1 MWPSSEKGVNLP
13 SAAGCKSCELAEGP
27 ADNQAAQEFGHKA
40 GLNQGESETMDEKLI
55 TTGVTEEST
64 GEPSTDDFARMLK
77 DSGAMPERPPRPG
90 EKVKCKV
97 VGYSDDK
104 VFVSFGG
111 KSEGAIS
118 RAEFAGQGEGEEG
131 VERPELPEEGG
142 ELEAYVLSVRG
153 GEVVVSTRLTRR
165 DQSRA
170 LIEDAFIAGM
180 PVEGRVGKLIKG
192 GYEVRVSGLRA
203 FCPLSQID
211 LRWPKEA
218 EEHVGKIYAFKVVE
232 FKEKGRNII
241 VSRRSILEEERI
253 TRREELKKKIVVGT
267 LVTGRV
273 RNIQDFGAFVELGGV
288 DGLIPVSEMA
298 WDRVANPREVLSEGQ
313 DVTAKVIGA
322 DWEKER
328 ISLSLK
334 ALLEDPWVIAASKYK
349 TGQRI
354 SGKVA
359 RLADFGAFVSLE
371 PGVDGMI
378 HVSALGVETRV
389 KHPRE
394 VLNVGDPIEAEVLSV
409 DIDKRRISLS
419 MDYRLTEGLGAPPA
433 AGQTI
438 QGVIEKI
445 SDQGLFLRLPSGHIA
460 NIPPAELNLR
470 KGQEVARTFGI
481 GHEITAKV
489 SEVAQ
494 GGRKIRMSI
503 RDAARDREREERKE
517 FEAFKGDD
525 KASFGTLGDLL
536 KARIKS

>member
-1 MWPSSEKGVNLP
+1 MNWPR
-13 SAAGCKSCELAEGP
+13 
-27 ADNQAAQEFGHKA
+27 A
-40 GLNQGESETMDEKLI
+40 GLYQGESEIMDETQ
-55 TTGVTEEST
+55 TTTLVSEETT

-90 EKVKCKV
+90 EKVKCRV
-97 VGYSDDK
+97 VGYNDDK

-118 RAEFAGQGEGEEG
+118 KSEFAGQGEGEEG
-131 VERPELPEEGG
+131 VERPELPEEGD
-142 ELEAYVLSVRG
+142 EIEAYVLSVRG
-153 GEVVVSTRLTRR
+153 GELVLSTRLTRR

-170 LIEDAFIAGM
+170 LVEDAFIAGM

-218 EEHVGKIYAFKVVE
+218 EEHVGKIYTFKVVE

-241 VSRRSILEEERI
+241 VSRRSILEEERV
-253 TRREELKKKIVVGT
+253 TRREELKKKIAVGT
-267 LVTGRV
+267 IMTGRV

-298 WDRVANPREVLSEGQ
+298 WDRVQNPKDILGEGQ
-313 DVTAKVIGA
+313 EVTVKVIGA
-322 DWEKER
+322 DWDKER

-334 ALLEDPWVIAASKYK
+334 ALLEDPWMVSASKYK
-349 TGQRI
+349 PGQRVN
-354 SGKVA
+354 GVVA
-359 RLADFGAFVSLE
+359 RLADFGAFISLE

-389 KHPRE
+389 KHPKE
-394 VLNVGDPIEAEVLSV
+394 VLGIGDTIEAEVQSIDL
-409 DIDKRRISLS
+409 DKRRISLS
-419 MDYRLTEGLGAPPA
+419 MDYKLTEGLGMPPSV
-433 AGQTI
+433 GSTI
-438 QGVIEKI
+438 QGVLEKM
-445 SDQGLFLRLPSGHIA
+445 SDQGLFLRLESGHLA
-460 NIPPAELNLR
+460 NIPPADMNLR
-470 KGQEVARTFGI
+470 KGQEAARTFSI
-481 GHEITAKV
+481 GAEITAKV
-489 SEVAQ
+489 VEVAQ